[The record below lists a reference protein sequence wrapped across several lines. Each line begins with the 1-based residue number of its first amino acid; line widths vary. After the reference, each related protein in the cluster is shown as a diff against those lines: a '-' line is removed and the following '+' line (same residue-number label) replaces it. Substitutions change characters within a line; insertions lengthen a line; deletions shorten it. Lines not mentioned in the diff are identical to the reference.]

1 MDNSRNKKFL
11 TFKDCVD
18 SSFQL
23 SHQLICQ
30 RMKLFTITTD
40 LLALPGEKEVMLYAL
55 SFKFPFSKY
64 SSP

>member
-1 MDNSRNKKFL
+1 MDNSRNKKQEI

-40 LLALPGEKEVMLYAL
+40 LLALPGENAL

-64 SSP
+64 F